1 MVHPAVFSFFRS
13 SRGLVLGLALLALGA
28 AVYFLRRRPA
38 FPAAT
43 GPAYDLV
50 FGVNIF
56 DPNLQTNLVLSPYVF
71 QDTLY
76 LEVEQVASP
85 VSTRC
90 DLYRYHS
97 QTGLTEALPL
107 PSATEWHAQAEPP
120 QFVLQATKGL
130 RLDTNDTSPDGY
142 SLAEPKWV
150 EVNPVSNFFGN
161 IVLFTLSGKFEHLKE
176 REENPRLTQDTVSVP
191 LRANRPIFGNEGDN
205 AFVLGWIVPAGPSN
219 VHRKH

>member
-1 MVHPAVFSFFRS
+1 MFSFFRS
-13 SRGLVLGLALLALGA
+13 SRGLVLGLALLVLAA

-38 FPAAT
+38 FPTAT

-56 DPNLQTNLVLSPYVF
+56 DPTLQTTLVLTPYVL

-76 LEVEQVASP
+76 LQAEQVASP

-107 PSATEWHAQAEPP
+107 PSATEWHAQAEPR

-130 RLDTNDTSPDGY
+130 RLDSNNTSPDGY
-142 SLAEPKWV
+142 CLTAPEWV

-161 IVLFTLSGKFEHLKE
+161 IVLFSLSGKFEHLKE
-176 REENPRLTQDTVSVP
+176 REQNPRLTKDTVSVP
-191 LRANRPIFGNEGDN
+191 IRANRPLFGNEGDN
-205 AFVLGWIVPAGPSN
+205 AFLLGWIVTAGPSN
-219 VHRKH
+219 ERAKR